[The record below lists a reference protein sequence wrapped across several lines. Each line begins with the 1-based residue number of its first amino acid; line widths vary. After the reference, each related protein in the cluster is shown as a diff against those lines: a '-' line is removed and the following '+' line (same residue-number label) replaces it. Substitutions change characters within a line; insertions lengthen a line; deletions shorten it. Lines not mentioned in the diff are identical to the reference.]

1 MKSTTNLRTS
11 TACQT
16 TSRRPQKGKRQK
28 EREREREKEKKRE
41 REDERKWKVKNMRCH
56 EINEELVRDV
66 GFFYFAL
73 LLTGAISYGNDVLHG
88 SAALESLDAC
98 GGCIIAFGLSIAVS
112 QTERRAWLR
121 PMLERIY

>member
-1 MKSTTNLRTS
+1 VASNEIHDESPNVNSMSDDKSTTTEG
-11 TACQT
+11 
-16 TSRRPQKGKRQK
+16 QKT
-28 EREREREKEKKRE
+28 ERERERKRE

>member
-1 MKSTTNLRTS
+1 MMKRGYEMPEGTRSEKER
-11 TACQT
+11 
-16 TSRRPQKGKRQK
+16 
-28 EREREREKEKKRE
+28 EREREREKERERERERKRE